1 MNQFSSGEQP
11 PPTRCPMLAL
21 TAAAERVRE
30 WESAVSPPRA
40 LPLFMHAV
48 SGSNLMTEFTPDSR
62 NEQPAC
68 PSLLRPPLICGAS
81 FICLGEEQCSWP
93 RAIRHH
99 RKGTR
104 KAHSHFQCR
113 PTRHSPAHG
122 NGQLHNSQHTQ
133 REGFRLSA
141 HKYPSKEDLH
151 FPLSSI
157 TCGYFVFTK
166 SYFCYYCCYSIFFYI
181 VVPVVLKQP
190 LIRMFRGFCQQILI
204 TCNCY

>member
-1 MNQFSSGEQP
+1 MLCWTLTWGIESTECKREIKRTVRERVMNQFSSREQP

-21 TAAAERVRE
+21 TAAAARVRE
-30 WESAVSPPRA
+30 WGSAVSPPRA

-68 PSLLRPPLICGAS
+68 PSLLRPLLICEAS

-93 RAIRHH
+93 WAIRHH
-99 RKGTR
+99 RKGTHT
-104 KAHSHFQCR
+104 AHSHFQCR
-113 PTRHSPAHG
+113 PTRSSPAHG

-141 HKYPSKEDLH
+141 HKYHSKEDLKKI
-151 FPLSSI
+151 LSSI
-157 TCGYFVFTK
+157 NF
-166 SYFCYYCCYSIFFYI
+166 
-181 VVPVVLKQP
+181 
-190 LIRMFRGFCQQILI
+190 IRFL
-204 TCNCY
+204 NY